1 MTEIRQL
8 MASSVFSDLDRHF
21 AAFIEAQ
28 AGREQPLVALA
39 AALVSRKRSEGHICL
54 DLEAM
59 AGSTFPEL
67 PPDGV
72 KPIQLPRLKDW
83 TKALSPSPVVGS
95 PGEFTPLVLDARHRL
110 YLHRYWE
117 YEQSLAAAILK
128 RAADLPPQP
137 DPPTL
142 EQKLDALFPPEP
154 GEAIDWQCV
163 AALAAVRRKFC
174 VISGGPGPGKTHT
187 LVLLLA

>member
-8 MASSVFSDLDRHF
+8 IASSAFSDLDRHF

-28 AGREQPLVALA
+28 AGGEQPLVALA
-39 AALVSRKRSEGHICL
+39 AALVSCKRSEGHICL
-54 DLEAM
+54 DLEAI
-59 AGSTFPEL
+59 AGSTFPDL

-72 KPIQLPRLKDW
+72 NPIHLPRLKDW
-83 TKALSPSPVVGS
+83 TKALNPSPVVGS
-95 PGEFTPLVLDARHRL
+95 PGDFKPLILDARHRL

-137 DPPTL
+137 DSPTL
-142 EQKLDALFPPEP
+142 TQKLHALFPPEP
-154 GEAIDWQCV
+154 GETINCNALPRSPPC
-163 AALAAVRRKFC
+163 AANSASSPADPAPARPTPSC
-174 VISGGPGPGKTHT
+174 
-187 LVLLLA
+187 